1 MIVGIAATVR
11 DQRACSSFSASALFS
26 ERRRGAARLV
36 KTDSIASLIIHANIE
51 EITAQ
56 ELSCLIFCLLFD
68 FIRQRLNKMINYDF
82 LQTSFL
88 EERGLCILKWLCF
101 SHYFIFMPLTDK
113 INSQIYNVKQF
124 Y

>member
-26 ERRRGAARLV
+26 EHLRGAARLV

-88 EERGLCILKWLCF
+88 EERVMY
-101 SHYFIFMPLTDK
+101 S
-113 INSQIYNVKQF
+113 
-124 Y
+124 